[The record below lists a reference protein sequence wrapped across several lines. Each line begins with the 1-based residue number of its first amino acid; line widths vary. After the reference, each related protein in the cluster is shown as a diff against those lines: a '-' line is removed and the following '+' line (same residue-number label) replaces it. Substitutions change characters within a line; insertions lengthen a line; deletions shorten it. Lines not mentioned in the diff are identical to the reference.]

1 MLNFLTC
8 IPTTFSKQAVKALA
22 RLCVCAWADS
32 EVGLW
37 VWTQTVR
44 MRMGGFRG
52 GPWGLDPP
60 LKNHKTIG
68 FSSNTGMDLL
78 KNHKVTKPAVN
89 VGPSL
94 VRQSLPSSTK
104 KKQQQKNVV
113 KVGPPLTK
121 LSGSAQNVQTRLSL
135 H

>member
-1 MLNFLTC
+1 
-8 IPTTFSKQAVKALA
+8 
-22 RLCVCAWADS
+22 
-32 EVGLW
+32 
-37 VWTQTVR
+37 
-44 MRMGGFRG
+44 MRMGGSRG
-52 GPWGLDPP
+52 ETWGLDPP
-60 LKNHKTIG
+60 ENHKTIG

-78 KNHKVTKPAVN
+78 KKNHKVNKPALN

-104 KKQQQKNVV
+104 KKTTTTKKNVV
-113 KVGPPLTK
+113 KVGPPLAK

>member
-1 MLNFLTC
+1 
-8 IPTTFSKQAVKALA
+8 
-22 RLCVCAWADS
+22 
-32 EVGLW
+32 
-37 VWTQTVR
+37 

-52 GPWGLDPP
+52 GTWGLDPDCAYAHGRIQRGDMGSGPPPPP
-60 LKNHKTIG
+60 LKNHKAIG

-78 KNHKVTKPAVN
+78 KKNHKVTKPALN

-104 KKQQQKNVV
+104 KKQTKKNVV
-113 KVGPPLTK
+113 KVGPRLAK

-135 H
+135 HLEL